1 MPDKERRTEAGP
13 RGEVGAIQFSES
25 LTLTKRLSK
34 SGGSVCLQIP
44 KEIVETLGLDSR
56 SLVEIKIRKV
66 VGVRIQPSS
75 YVGT

>member
-1 MPDKERRTEAGP
+1 MGAASKA
-13 RGEVGAIQFSES
+13 EVGTIQFSES

-44 KEIVETLGLDSR
+44 KEIVETLGLDSH

-66 VGVRIQPSS
+66 VGVRIQPSG